1 MHLFHVSRKALFAS
15 CFVLISMFCVQ
26 CQPQQKQ
33 ETTTETSAINLQDQS
48 ILATL
53 FVQQSAEYRAICM
66 QTYHLAKV
74 RLDQLLSTDP
84 IDKPAVVLDIDETVL
99 NNSPYAGWQIKQG
112 QPYSWSTWKMW
123 TDLAEADSVPGSLGF
138 LRFAD
143 WKGVQ
148 IFYVSNRK
156 VAELEATM
164 KNLEQLGYP
173 QVEKEHFMLK
183 ETSSSKA
190 ERRAVIREQ
199 GYHILLL
206 FGDNLADLNK
216 RFEKQPYEVRQHLV
230 DSLCARFGEEY
241 FVLPSPTYGDWE
253 TSLYNYDYSLSDAQ
267 IDSIRRSY
275 LKGF

>member
-1 MHLFHVSRKALFAS
+1 MTPFQLTRKSLIAS
-15 CFVLISMFCVQ
+15 SFIMMSMLLTQ
-26 CQPQQKQ
+26 CQQAENQTDTA
-33 ETTTETSAINLQDQS
+33 EITEANIQDQS

-53 FVQQSAEYRAICM
+53 FVQQSAEYKAICM
-66 QTYHLAKV
+66 QTYHLAKN
-74 RLDQLLSTDP
+74 RLDELLSTGP

-99 NNSPYAGWQIKQG
+99 DNSPYAGWKIKNG
-112 QPYSWSTWKMW
+112 KPYSWETWKQW
-123 TDLAEADSVPGSLGF
+123 SDLAAADSVPGSLGF

-143 WKGVQ
+143 RKGVS

-164 KNLEQLGYP
+164 KNMEQLGYP
-173 QVEKEHFMLK
+173 QVEQAHFMLK

-190 ERRAVIREQ
+190 ERRAAIQEQ

-206 FGDNLADLNK
+206 IGDNLADLNN
-216 RFEKQPYEVRQHLV
+216 RFEKQPHTVRQHLV
-230 DSLCARFGEEY
+230 DSLSGKFGEEY

-253 TSLYNYDYSLSDAQ
+253 TSLYDYDYSLSPAQ
-267 IDSIRRSY
+267 VDSIRRSY